1 MSSLR
6 IAEFAIN
13 LFYFKYINL
22 VMLHCSLITVFQVY
36 CIVVI
41 IFIEDLE
48 LCGQTR
54 RKALCK
60 VMIVTEW
67 RVSWSMV
74 YTPT

>member
-22 VMLHCSLITVFQVY
+22 VLVHCSLTTVFQVY

-48 LCGQTR
+48 LCGQT
-54 RKALCK
+54 
-60 VMIVTEW
+60 
-67 RVSWSMV
+67 
-74 YTPT
+74 